1 MTNTNT
7 NTNTNATETIA
18 AQVGAEAS
26 RKASEAT
33 AKRHGAKVS
42 KAVKDAGSAAFA
54 NIGKQVKSTMVTTGG
69 TNAEPEKAD
78 AATFPKVTM
87 AELSVTGNTLQHLAF
102 NFLAGNIDG
111 SITVEKLNSLP
122 RALRN
127 EKTAI
132 KGLLGKKA
140 SDIRAAWEKEQ
151 AQRKRLDSP
160 TLRALW
166 AACKEKK
173 ARGTSETWQQKVT
186 KILDGKQSDKM
197 KIQMLR
203 ELIDDKA

>member
-7 NTNTNATETIA
+7 TNTQAQTLNQVCLDVMLPKRNNA
-18 AQVGAEAS
+18 
-26 RKASEAT
+26 KASERNT
-33 AKRHGAKVS
+33 KVDR
-42 KAVKDAGSAAFA
+42 KKVDAAVSAFA
-54 NIGKQVKSTMVTTGG
+54 KMGNQLKSTMVTTGG

-78 AATFPKVTM
+78 AASFPKVTM

-102 NFLAGNIDG
+102 NFLAGNIDN
-111 SITVEKLNSLP
+111 SIDVEKLNSLP

-140 SDIRAAWEKEQ
+140 ADIRAAWEKEQ
-151 AQRKRLDSP
+151 SQRKRLDSP

-203 ELIDDKA
+203 ELVGDKE

>member
-1 MTNTNT
+1 MTNTT
-7 NTNTNATETIA
+7 TQTA
-18 AQVGAEAS
+18 AQVETAAAIIGAQAS
-26 RKASEAT
+26 AKASANT

-42 KAVKDAGSAAFA
+42 SKIKDAGSAAFA
-54 NIGKQVKSTMVTTGG
+54 NIGRQVKSTMVTTGG

-78 AATFPKVTM
+78 AASFPRVTM
-87 AELSVTGNTLQHLAF
+87 AELSVTGNTLSHLAF
-102 NFLAGNIDG
+102 NFLAGNIDP
-111 SITVEKLNSLP
+111 SITVETLNSLP

-132 KGLLGKKA
+132 KGLLGKKSA
-140 SDIRAAWEKEQ
+140 DIRACWEKEQ

-166 AACKEKK
+166 TACKDKK
-173 ARGTSETWQQKVT
+173 PRGTTETWQQKVT
-186 KILDGKQSDKM
+186 KILDGKQSPAM

-203 ELIDDKA
+203 ELVGDKG